1 MTMGSSLSYAP
12 SWNSTKMGRENP
24 KGKKRTK
31 KETTAEKRQQK
42 KFRKQKANE
51 EDNPV
56 SNRQDIPQMME
67 TKLHQQVTCAHSR
80 GSPHTALLTLHTL
93 TTNPSP
99 WAKEAKDSGP

>member
-1 MTMGSSLSYAP
+1 
-12 SWNSTKMGRENP
+12 MGRENP
-24 KGKKRTK
+24 KEKKGTK

-67 TKLHQQVTCAHSR
+67 TKLWA
-80 GSPHTALLTLHTL
+80 
-93 TTNPSP
+93 TNR
-99 WAKEAKDSGP
+99 